1 MKNDVRDR
9 LDDALRGSLS
19 ELQPSDAPSWD
30 RFEAYRA
37 QRQVL
42 GTRRSLV
49 LRRGLSVAA
58 AAAAVVVL
66 SLVVWRV
73 TSFSPFEMPKMSLVE
88 LPSVMA
94 KNQTIERIKESGN
107 VALAARPTI
116 LLHAAPAPAPAPAL
130 DNDNAK
136 RIERQV
142 TQPDSAQ
149 EVIQPKEKEDEQVVQ
164 KPKRETPD
172 WQNPD
177 FDRVQTNKNAA
188 QNQERKKRAPR
199 ISTGLYAGLGSS
211 IQSRSS
217 LKQAA
222 SMPMETMDYRVGKYE
237 GEVDFSS
244 AEFTHSFPVSVGAS
258 LQIELVRNL
267 NLETGLLYSY
277 LCSQSRK
284 EPSVTYKYTRE
295 VHYLGIPIGL
305 SYNFLTNRRL
315 DLYATAGGMVEYAV
329 SATAT
334 SQVLS
339 QNGAAISS
347 SRNKIET
354 HGVMVSFNAAVGI
367 NVHLTPKVGL
377 YAEPGVSAYLDND
390 THPVNFRTQSPVQFS
405 LRAGVRVKL

>member
-9 LDDALRGSLS
+9 LDDALRGSFS
-19 ELQPSDAPSWD
+19 ELSPENVPSWD

-37 QRQVL
+37 ERQVL
-42 GTRRSLV
+42 ASRRSFV

-58 AAAAVVVL
+58 AVAAVVVL

-73 TSFSPFEMPKMSLVE
+73 TSFSPFEMPQIEMAEVPDLDVKSQNVKVEELVA
-88 LPSVMA
+88 SA
-94 KNQTIERIKESGN
+94 S
-107 VALAARPTI
+107 RPTI
-116 LLHAAPAPAPAPAL
+116 LLHSTAAPDL
-130 DNDNAK
+130 DNNH
-136 RIERQV
+136 IENIEVEAFEPDQV
-142 TQPDSAQ
+142 QQ
-149 EVIQPKEKEDEQVVQ
+149 VIQHKAKQAEQVAQ
-164 KPKRETPD
+164 QPKRETPD

-177 FDRVQTNKNAA
+177 FDRVQTKKDAA

-211 IQSRSS
+211 IQSSS
-217 LKQAA
+217 SSKHVA
-222 SMPMETMDYRVGKYE
+222 SMPMATMGYRVGKYE
-237 GEVDFSS
+237 GEVDFAS

-295 VHYLGIPIGL
+295 VHYLGIPVGL
-305 SYNFLTNRRL
+305 SYNFLNNRRL
-315 DLYATAGGMVEYAV
+315 DLYATAGAMVEYAV
-329 SATAT
+329 AAKST

-339 QNGAAISS
+339 QDGAAISS
-347 SRNKIET
+347 SSNKIDT
-354 HGVMVSFNAAVGI
+354 RGVMVSFNAGVGI
-367 NVHLTPKVGL
+367 NVHLTPTVGL
-377 YAEPGVSAYLDND
+377 YAEPGISTYLDND